1 MPSVHHSGA
10 ASVAVRLVA
19 LALAIVLCGT
29 VSYRTAAASG
39 TAVPLDPALHAPETV
54 RAATPSPTSPP
65 ASPSPPSIL
74 SSLSVLFSRPLGAM
88 ASATSDAL
96 SGTASQAVPT
106 GVQPPAPWWMRL
118 IDDAALVLPA
128 AALLLWLTLRLRRTR
143 RALNRAENTLGSIV
157 QVTSPLVEQEFFRVL
172 VQQLAHALGARYA
185 LVGELGDP
193 GKQGKQGKQGESA
206 RLAGQTEQASQA
218 HQARQVSQASQDG
231 GKADDDYLRVLAAW
245 LGDAPGE
252 PFDYALHG
260 TPCARVLNSPDL
272 CVYPDGVQENFP
284 EAELHASLGIRSY
297 MGLALRD
304 ARGTPLGVLAVF
316 HDLPMAPPT
325 GESMALMRILA
336 GRATAELERLRA
348 GRALRESEARYRGL
362 FENNH
367 VVALLIDPTTKAIRD
382 ASPAAAEFYGW
393 PRDVLRTM
401 HISDINTLPPGT
413 LHGELSSAARG
424 ERQRF
429 RFRHR
434 LANGTTR
441 DVESNTGTLVLHG
454 EPLLYS
460 IITDVTEQRRAEEAL
475 RHSELRLRMLVE
487 SAGDAIYLADGAGHI
502 LDANPEAEHQTGH
515 TREQLLRMTLFDID
529 ERLDQRVF
537 ARLRAELESAR
548 KATFETTHRTRNG
561 TPLPVEVRMA
571 QVEETGEAEG
581 DPLLLAIVRDSS
593 ARKRAES
600 ELRCA
605 KEVAEA
611 ASRTKGEFLANMS
624 HEIRTP
630 LNGIMGMLQLLQ
642 TDPPKAMRT
651 VYVGAATQSCR
662 RLGLLLGDI
671 LDLSRIEA
679 GKLELHDEPFE
690 ARAVLDEVR
699 GLFEGPAAERGLT
712 LRVSVDER
720 IPRHLRGDA
729 MRLRQ
734 VLFNLV
740 GNAVKFT
747 DQGEVVVE
755 AWRVQA
761 SRSRGCRVVFTVRDT
776 GIGIAE
782 ERLKDIFEPF
792 VQAETASTRR
802 YQGAGLGLPIVR
814 RLVRLMCGTVTVE
827 STPGAGTAFSV
838 SLPFR
843 FVNKVEEAVVEPHTA
858 DALSLRGRAILL
870 AEDDAVNRLAVTR
883 LLENMGARVTT
894 ADNGERA
901 VQALLTADYDCALM
915 DIQMPVMDGMEAT
928 RRLRALAHDG
938 ARDSAR
944 EGAHEGAR
952 AAVEDAR
959 APGTTGDAPP
969 AEDAEPDAEND
980 AGSDALQ
987 DRRIDPRILRARS
1000 ATPIIALTAHA
1011 MRGDREQF
1019 LAAGMDGYLTKPVE
1033 AATLASA
1040 IVRVI
1045 HEQGLR
1051 EREPEGL
1058 H

>member
-1 MPSVHHSGA
+1 MSSVHHSGFA
-10 ASVAVRLVA
+10 FRAIRLVA
-19 LALAIVLCGT
+19 LVLAF
-29 VSYRTAAASG
+29 
-39 TAVPLDPALHAPETV
+39 AVCT
-54 RAATPSPTSPP
+54 AATPRTAVSSGPIPGAPGTVLAAPLPTLPP
-65 ASPSPPSIL
+65 
-74 SSLSVLFSRPLGAM
+74 V
-88 ASATSDAL
+88 SATSGAL
-96 SGTASQAVPT
+96 SGFASQAAPT
-106 GVQPPAPWWMRL
+106 GVQPPAPWWVRL
-118 IDDAALVLPA
+118 IDDAALILPA

-143 RALNRAENTLGSIV
+143 RALGRAENTLRSIV
-157 QVTSPLVEQEFFRVL
+157 QVTSPLVGQEFFRML
-172 VQQLAHALGARYA
+172 VQQLAHGLGARYA
-185 LVGELGDP
+185 LVGELG
-193 GKQGKQGKQGESA
+193 GLNGQNEQGG
-206 RLAGQTEQASQA
+206 
-218 HQARQVSQASQDG
+218 QDG
-231 GKADDDYLRVLAAW
+231 RGGRGDDYLRVLAAW

-260 TPCARVLNSPDL
+260 TPCARTLNSPDL
-272 CVYPDGVQENFP
+272 CVYSDGVQELFP

-304 ARGTPLGVLAVF
+304 AQGTPLGVLAVF

-325 GESMALMRILA
+325 GEGMALMRILA

-393 PRDVLRTM
+393 PREVLRAM
-401 HISDINTLPPGT
+401 HISDINTLPSGA
-413 LHGELSSAARG
+413 LRGELSAAARG
-424 ERQRF
+424 EKQRF

-441 DVESNTGTLVLHG
+441 DVESNTGSLVLHG

-460 IITDVTEQRRAEEAL
+460 IITDVTEQHRAEEAL
-475 RHSELRLRMLVE
+475 RLSELRLRMLVE
-487 SAGDAIYLADGAGHI
+487 SAGDAIYLVDGTGHV

-529 ERLDQRVF
+529 KQLDQRAF
-537 ARLRAELESAR
+537 ARLRAELESTR
-548 KATFETTHRTRNG
+548 KATFETTHRTRGG

-571 QVEETGEAEG
+571 LMEEADGE
-581 DPLLLAIVRDSS
+581 PLLLAIVRDSS
-593 ARKRAES
+593 ARTQAET

-605 KEVAEA
+605 KEVAET
-611 ASRTKGEFLANMS
+611 ASRTKSEFLANMS

-642 TDPPKAMRT
+642 ADPAKAMRK

-699 GLFEGPAAERGLT
+699 GLFEGPAAERGLA
-712 LRVSVDER
+712 LRVNVDER

-747 DQGEVVVE
+747 DHGEVVVE

-761 SRSRGCRVVFTVRDT
+761 SRSRGCRVLFTVRDT

-792 VQAETASTRR
+792 VQAEAASTRR

-814 RLVRLMCGTVTVE
+814 RLVRLMRGTVTVD
-827 STPGAGTAFSV
+827 SAPDAGTTFNV

-843 FVNKVEEAVVEPHTA
+843 FVNKVEEAVVDPPAA
-858 DALSLRGRAILL
+858 DALSLRGKVILL

-901 VQALLTADYDCALM
+901 VQALLTSDFDCVLM
-915 DIQMPVMDGMEAT
+915 DIQMPVMDGVEAT
-928 RRLRALAHDG
+928 RRLRALAK
-938 ARDSAR
+938 
-944 EGAHEGAR
+944 EGTGEGGHE
-952 AAVEDAR
+952 AVR
-959 APGTTGDAPP
+959 APGTDRAGDTPSGHDAPHAQA
-969 AEDAEPDAEND
+969 AESDAAPDATPDAIHDAENDAEPDAPH
-980 AGSDALQ
+980 AP
-987 DRRIDPRILRARS
+987 RIDARILRARS

-1040 IVRVI
+1040 IVRVLR
-1045 HEQGLR
+1045 EQGLR

-1058 H
+1058 Q

>member
-10 ASVAVRLVA
+10 ASVTARLVT
-19 LALAIVLCGT
+19 LVLAIVLCA
-29 VSYRTAAASG
+29 AAASG
-39 TAVPLDPALHAPETV
+39 TEVPPDPIP
-54 RAATPSPTSPP
+54 RAERATP
-65 ASPSPPSIL
+65 ASALSAL
-74 SSLSVLFSRPLGAM
+74 SSLSSLSSLSGLVG
-88 ASATSDAL
+88 SAAADAL
-96 SGTASQAVPT
+96 PGAALQAVPT
-106 GVQPPAPWWMRL
+106 GVQPPDPWWVRL
-118 IDDAALVLPA
+118 IDDATLILPA

-143 RALNRAENTLGSIV
+143 RALGRAENTLRSIV
-157 QVTSPLVEQEFFRVL
+157 QVTSPLVEQEFFRML
-172 VQQLAHALGARYA
+172 VQQLAHGLGARYA
-185 LVGELGDP
+185 LIGELSDAGD
-193 GKQGKQGKQGESA
+193 QGGPTTQD
-206 RLAGQTEQASQA
+206 
-218 HQARQVSQASQDG
+218 DG
-231 GKADDDYLRVLAAW
+231 GKRDDGDYLRVLAAW
-245 LGDAPGE
+245 LGEAPGE
-252 PFDYALHG
+252 PFDYALYG
-260 TPCARVLNSPDL
+260 TPCARTLNSPDL
-272 CVYPDGVQENFP
+272 CVYPDGVQELFP
-284 EAELHASLGIRSY
+284 EAQLHASLGIQSY

-304 ARGTPLGVLAVF
+304 AQGTPLGVLAVF

-325 GESMALMRILA
+325 GEGVALMRILA
-336 GRATAELERLRA
+336 GRATAELERMRA

-393 PRDVLRTM
+393 PREVLRTM
-401 HISDINTLPPGT
+401 HISDINTLPPGA
-413 LHGELSSAARG
+413 LRGELSSAARG
-424 ERQRF
+424 EKQRF

-434 LANGTTR
+434 MANGTTR

-487 SAGDAIYLADGAGHI
+487 SAGDAIYLVDGTGHV

-529 ERLDQRVF
+529 ERLDQRGF

-548 KATFETTHRTRNG
+548 KATFETTHRTRGG

-571 QVEETGEAEG
+571 LVEEADG

-593 ARKRAES
+593 ARKRAEC

-605 KEVAEA
+605 KEAAEA
-611 ASRTKGEFLANMS
+611 ASRTKSEFLANMS

-642 TDPPKAMRT
+642 ADPAKAMRT
-651 VYVGAATQSCR
+651 VYVSAATQSCR

-699 GLFEGPAAERGLT
+699 GLFEGPAAERGLA

-782 ERLKDIFEPF
+782 DRLKDIFEPF

-814 RLVRLMCGTVTVE
+814 RLVRLMRGTVTVE

-843 FVNKVEEAVVEPHTA
+843 FVNKVEETVADPPAA
-858 DALSLRGRAILL
+858 DALALRGRAILL

-901 VQALLTADYDCALM
+901 VQALLAADFDCVLM

-928 RRLRALAHDG
+928 RRLRAP
-938 ARDSAR
+938 
-944 EGAHEGAR
+944 AHEGAR
-952 AAVEDAR
+952 EGGKTHPHRARLAAQRQGEAPCMRRVPNPTRRPRGGPMGGMTRRMTGKMAQRRR
-959 APGTTGDAPP
+959 ACMTSASTTGA
-969 AEDAEPDAEND
+969 
-980 AGSDALQ
+980 ST
-987 DRRIDPRILRARS
+987 RAS
-1000 ATPIIALTAHA
+1000 CGHA
-1011 MRGDREQF
+1011 RQR
-1019 LAAGMDGYLTKPVE
+1019 P
-1033 AATLASA
+1033 SS
-1040 IVRVI
+1040 
-1045 HEQGLR
+1045 
-1051 EREPEGL
+1051 P
-1058 H
+1058 

>member
-1 MPSVHHSGA
+1 MH
-10 ASVAVRLVA
+10 
-19 LALAIVLCGT
+19 
-29 VSYRTAAASG
+29 
-39 TAVPLDPALHAPETV
+39 
-54 RAATPSPTSPP
+54 
-65 ASPSPPSIL
+65 
-74 SSLSVLFSRPLGAM
+74 
-88 ASATSDAL
+88 SATSGAL
-96 SGTASQAVPT
+96 PGTASQAVPT
-106 GVQPPAPWWMRL
+106 GVQPPPLWWVRL
-118 IDDAALVLPA
+118 IDDAALILPA
-128 AALLLWLTLRLRRTR
+128 AALLLWLALRLRRTR
-143 RALNRAENTLGSIV
+143 RALGRAENTLRSIV
-157 QVTSPLVEQEFFRVL
+157 QVTSPLVEQEFFRML
-172 VQQLAHALGARYA
+172 VQQLAHGLGARYA
-185 LVGELGDP
+185 LVGELSELGEQGDLA
-193 GKQGKQGKQGESA
+193 ELA
-206 RLAGQTEQASQA
+206 RRAGHAGQA
-218 HQARQVSQASQDG
+218 ARVNRNDG
-231 GKADDDYLRVLAAW
+231 GEKSDGDYLRVLAAW
-245 LGDAPGE
+245 LDDAPGE

-260 TPCARVLNSPDL
+260 TPCARTLNSPDL
-272 CVYPDGVQENFP
+272 CVYPDGVQELFP
-284 EAELHASLGIRSY
+284 EAELHVSLGIQSY

-304 ARGTPLGVLAVF
+304 AQGTPLGLLAVF

-325 GESMALMRILA
+325 GEDMALMRILA

-401 HISDINTLPPGT
+401 HISDINTLPSDA
-413 LHGELSSAARG
+413 LRGELSSAARG
-424 ERQRF
+424 DKRRF
-429 RFRHR
+429 RFRHH
-434 LANGTTR
+434 LADGTIR

-487 SAGDAIYLADGAGHI
+487 SAGDAIYLVDGTGHV

-515 TREQLLRMTLFDID
+515 TRAQLLRMTLSDID
-529 ERLDQRVF
+529 ERLDQRAF

-548 KATFETTHRTRNG
+548 KATFETTHRTRGG

-571 QVEETGEAEG
+571 LVEETDG

-593 ARKRAES
+593 TRKRAEC

-605 KEVAEA
+605 KEAAEA
-611 ASRTKGEFLANMS
+611 ASRTKSEFLANMS

-642 TDPPKAMRT
+642 ADPPKAMRT
-651 VYVGAATQSCR
+651 VYVSAATQSCR

-699 GLFEGPAAERGLT
+699 GLFEGPAAERGLA

-761 SRSRGCRVVFTVRDT
+761 SRSRGCRVLFTVRDT
-776 GIGIAE
+776 GIGIADD
-782 ERLKDIFEPF
+782 RLKDVFEPF

-814 RLVRLMCGTVTVE
+814 RLVRLMRGTVTVE
-827 STPGAGTAFSV
+827 SAPGSGTAFSV

-843 FVNKVEEAVVEPHTA
+843 FVNKVEETVAHPPAADTHT
-858 DALSLRGRAILL
+858 LRDRAILL

-901 VQALLTADYDCALM
+901 VQALLAADFDCVLM

-928 RRLRALAHDG
+928 RRLRALAH
-938 ARDSAR
+938 
-944 EGAHEGAR
+944 EGT
-952 AAVEDAR
+952 EDAR
-959 APGTTGDAPP
+959 TPGTMDGAPVERGGLHAKGAEPGAAPGGIH
-969 AEDAEPDAEND
+969 DAEND
-980 AGSDALQ
+980 AESDALHA
-987 DRRIDPRILRARS
+987 RRIDPRILRARS

-1040 IVRVI
+1040 IVRAI
-1045 HEQGLR
+1045 REQGLR

-1058 H
+1058 Q